1 MMSKSIFQS
10 KTGTDYMK
18 WTQIRYCIGQLP
30 TEAHKKWG
38 SEGREILNDVIK
50 LLRCKAESF
59 ESYQFKT

>member
-30 TEAHKKWG
+30 TETHKKWG
-38 SEGREILNDVIK
+38 SEGKGNIK
-50 LLRCKAESF
+50 WCNKDF
-59 ESYQFKT
+59 ET